1 LHVDWDYFF
10 EAAGWASAAFAVYAF
25 HAKTM
30 IPLRVAAV
38 SACVLGLV
46 WSLSRGNYPN
56 VVANSILLP
65 LNLLRLT
72 EMRKLIVDAKA
83 SSERP
88 KGYEWL
94 KPFMHPVEF
103 AAGQA
108 MFRKGDI
115 GAEAFLVG
123 SGEIAIPEHNAT
135 VGPGALIGEIGLL
148 TNGNR
153 RTASAVCTSDV
164 RAWKVGF
171 DELEQLC
178 LQNPEFC
185 LHMARIIVRRYEA
198 NLLVEP
204 AAL

>member
-123 SGEIAIPEHNAT
+123 SG
-135 VGPGALIGEIGLL
+135 ALIGEIGLL